1 MLKLKY
7 LEDSNGCYDFLRQ
20 DLIAEGEVN
29 SALGLLFAL
38 NQEKALQAFLR
49 QVSLVKQMDK
59 LVKQQIMLVEAA
71 NAMPYGW
78 KVANHLESEQ
88 GIFSVQVK
96 THTKALREA
105 EGFVRRDH
113 REFNTRRKDIKKRGG
128 TRFGRG
134 LNHSK
139 RGGFTPGP
147 NNRVN
152 NWALKHIGFPAQQ
165 VAAKYNRTGTPLA
178 CFKRGDTGHLI
189 KQCPKK

>member
-1 MLKLKY
+1 MKY
-7 LEDSNGCYDFLRQ
+7 LEDSNGCYNFLRQ
-20 DLIAEGEVN
+20 DLITEGEVN

-88 GIFSVQVK
+88 GIFSEQDK

-105 EGFVRRDH
+105 EGFVEGTTENLTPEGKTLRKEGALGSEGGSTIP
-113 REFNTRRKDIKKRGG
+113 REEVSHLDLTI
-128 TRFGRG
+128 G
-134 LNHSK
+134 LII
-139 RGGFTPGP
+139 GP
-147 NNRVN
+147 
-152 NWALKHIGFPAQQ
+152 
-165 VAAKYNRTGTPLA
+165 
-178 CFKRGDTGHLI
+178 
-189 KQCPKK
+189 